1 LPKAES
7 QLKVSAI
14 KHSAALW
21 SVLAYFVAIFAV
33 LSCWETSKGY
43 LRVQDVRIKSA
54 TSPPETDKSSK
65 MAPATASSSSYLLPL
80 PKQPQLEPDVAR
92 VLQEIE
98 SQFAL
103 GKEQLDKTVKQ
114 MLWEF
119 GQGLSKHADE
129 SNIDT
134 FLPMM

>member
-1 LPKAES
+1 
-7 QLKVSAI
+7 
-14 KHSAALW
+14 
-21 SVLAYFVAIFAV
+21 
-33 LSCWETSKGY
+33 
-43 LRVQDVRIKSA
+43 
-54 TSPPETDKSSK
+54 

-80 PKQPQLEPDVAR
+80 PKQPQLKPDVAR

-129 SNIDT
+129 SNVDT